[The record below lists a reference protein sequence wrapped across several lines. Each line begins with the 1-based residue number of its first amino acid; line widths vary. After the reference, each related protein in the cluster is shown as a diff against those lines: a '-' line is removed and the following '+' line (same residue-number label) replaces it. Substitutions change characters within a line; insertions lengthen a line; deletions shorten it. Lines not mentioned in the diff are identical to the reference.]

1 MSLTC
6 RRSRITRQ
14 YVRIVQPQRHHEY
27 VLYAEAWSRL
37 LERPARIS
45 ALDRPMSHFVCPVCG
60 YPNLDEAPRSPSNGG
75 SYEIC
80 PSCGFEFG
88 VSDDDLGFTYAEWRQ
103 RWIDFGMKWG
113 WDPVRQLRD
122 AGLGG

>member
-1 MSLTC
+1 MS
-6 RRSRITRQ
+6 R
-14 YVRIVQPQRHHEY
+14 
-27 VLYAEAWSRL
+27 
-37 LERPARIS
+37 
-45 ALDRPMSHFVCPVCG
+45 FVCPVCG
-60 YPNLDEAPRSPSNGG
+60 WPGLTEPPRSPAGGG

-103 RWIDFGMKWG
+103 RWIDFDMRWDSADIEPPPDD

-122 AGLGG
+122 AGLK